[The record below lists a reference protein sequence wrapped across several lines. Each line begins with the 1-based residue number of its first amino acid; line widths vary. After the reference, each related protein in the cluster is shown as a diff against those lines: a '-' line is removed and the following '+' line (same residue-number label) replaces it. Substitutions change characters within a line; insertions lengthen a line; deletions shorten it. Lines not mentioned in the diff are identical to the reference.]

1 MLLFAVTDS
10 PIKFIKLPAQAPVI
24 RYSRIELQP
33 EEKLNE
39 SSFITTT
46 DGVALTQQT
55 EADFQNDDPLAIF
68 NLNSAMDPLMPRQNR
83 GNNNNCPRS
92 CPPSVT
98 VGAEP
103 VCGSDGLIY
112 ANLCDMRKK
121 TCSRNSAIKVN
132 T

>member
-1 MLLFAVTDS
+1 
-10 PIKFIKLPAQAPVI
+10 
-24 RYSRIELQP
+24 
-33 EEKLNE
+33 
-39 SSFITTT
+39 
-46 DGVALTQQT
+46 
-55 EADFQNDDPLAIF
+55 
-68 NLNSAMDPLMPRQNR
+68 MDPLVARQNR
-83 GNNNNCPRS
+83 GSNNNCPRS

-132 T
+132 TCLQTK